1 MLCVEGK
8 KRQDRGLR
16 NARGQI
22 QGHLGRFDF
31 SGDEVQRRAG
41 SLSGGERARVALAL
55 MMLADANLL
64 LDDARTQVPLVDGT
78 TVTAWDILATDA
90 YLQRRETA
98 HAAATEAMLIQ
109 ERRIEIHRNLLI
121 EASRRRQAL
130 EKLKLRR
137 KAAHRAEMERVDL
150 AQLNEIAL
158 LLHDRRVRGEQLR
171 DAG

>member
-1 MLCVEGK
+1 MRPFHFQLEAVRALREHAETSSRVELAAELSA
-8 KRQDRGLR
+8 GLTR
-16 NARGQI
+16 
-22 QGHLGRFDF
+22 
-31 SGDEVQRRAG
+31 
-41 SLSGGERARVALAL
+41 ERELAES
-55 MMLADANLL
+55 NLL
-64 LDDARTQVPLVDGT
+64 LDDARTHVPLVDGT

-90 YLQRRETA
+90 YLQRREHA
-98 HAAATEAMLIQ
+98 QAAAAEAMLIQ

>member
-1 MLCVEGK
+1 MRPFHFQLEAVRALREHAETSSRVELAAELST
-8 KRQDRGLR
+8 GLTR
-16 NARGQI
+16 E
-22 QGHLGRFDF
+22 H
-31 SGDEVQRRAG
+31 E
-41 SLSGGERARVALAL
+41 LAE
-55 MMLADANLL
+55 ANLL

-90 YLQRRETA
+90 YLQRRESA
-98 HAAATEAMLIQ
+98 HAAAAEAMLIQ

-150 AQLNEIAL
+150 AQLNEVAL
-158 LLHDRRVRGEQLR
+158 LLHDRRVRGEHLR